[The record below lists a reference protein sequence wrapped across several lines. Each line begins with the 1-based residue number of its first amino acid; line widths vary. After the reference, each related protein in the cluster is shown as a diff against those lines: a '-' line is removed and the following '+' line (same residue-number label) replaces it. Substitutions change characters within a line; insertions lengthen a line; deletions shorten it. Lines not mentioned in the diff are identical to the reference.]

1 MSYVVIISRN
11 GSLEHCGKN
20 VYCLHLIRGCYNNVV
35 CKRSRYCFYKEQC
48 KEKIF
53 LIHGGVKV
61 LYRFMVGLATFPLSK
76 F

>member
-1 MSYVVIISRN
+1 MWYVRDPVTAFIKSN
-11 GSLEHCGKN
+11 Q
-20 VYCLHLIRGCYNNVV
+20 
-35 CKRSRYCFYKEQC
+35 KREN
-48 KEKIF
+48 I